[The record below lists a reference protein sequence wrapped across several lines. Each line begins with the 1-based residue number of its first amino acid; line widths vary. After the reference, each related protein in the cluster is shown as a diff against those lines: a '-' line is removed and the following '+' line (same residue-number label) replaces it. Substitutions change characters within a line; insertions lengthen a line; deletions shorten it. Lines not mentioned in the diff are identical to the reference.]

1 MITLLTGENSFEIR
15 RSLDKIIS
23 DFMGQPEMIDGADL
37 QTAQLFDAL
46 MSVSLFAD
54 RRLVIIN
61 NPSSVKS
68 IWSSLGEWL
77 PKVSEDIHVVLVE
90 AKPDKRTSTYKMLQ
104 DYAVTKEF
112 QPWTD
117 RDMLQIESWVI
128 NEAKSQNVV
137 LDKKLARLLIHRAG
151 IDQWQLFHAVE
162 KLALVDD
169 VSVETINE
177 VIDASPAENVFNLFE
192 TAVCGSMNN
201 LRTTFNNI
209 KQTEDVYRLFALLST
224 QAFQLAVVANASKAD
239 NVAKDFGI
247 HPYVVSKV
255 RALANDL
262 GKDRIA
268 KIISIFAQSDSDM
281 KHSKTDPWA
290 IVEQTLIKIGNA
302 YSTF

>member
-15 RSLDKIIS
+15 RALDKIIS
-23 DFMGQPEMIDGADL
+23 DFMGQPEMIDGAEL
-37 QTAQLFDAL
+37 QPAQLFDIL

-54 RRLVIIN
+54 KRLVVIN

-68 IWSSLGEWL
+68 VWASLGEWL
-77 PKVSEDIHVVLVE
+77 PKISEDIYLVLVE
-90 AKPDKRTSTYKMLQ
+90 SKPDKRTSTYKMLQ
-104 DYAVTKEF
+104 DYAVVKEY

-117 RDMLQIESWVI
+117 RDLSQIENWLVE
-128 NEAKSQNVV
+128 EAKTQGFA
-137 LDKKLARLLIHRAG
+137 LDKKLARLIIDRVG
-151 IDQWQLFHAVE
+151 VDQWQLFHAIE

-169 VSVETINE
+169 VSSEVINE
-177 VIDASPAENVFNLFE
+177 LIDASPAENVFNLFE
-192 TAVCGSMNN
+192 TAVCGSMKN
-201 LRTTFNNI
+201 LRVMLNTI
-209 KQTEDVYRLFALLST
+209 KQTEDVYRLFALLSS
-224 QAFQLAVVANASKAD
+224 QAFQLAVVSNSDKND

-255 RALANDL
+255 RSLARDL

-290 IVEQTLIKIGNA
+290 IVEQTLIKIGNV